1 MAGDNGA
8 FDTRGPLA
16 IAAVKGSQ
24 IDDVTG
30 AHLLAIEVTVAEDG
44 TAIDGGDREQ
54 VYGSLGAGGRPL
66 SPETDGTAAKVV
78 CARASSGDLPVLGA
92 RDVRIEAAL
101 EDPPDEGTV
110 WHAGYHGACL
120 RFDVVDGEA
129 RSVVTI
135 SDGAGRKLVLD
146 DQGVRA
152 PTSPLIQGDPGL
164 AQDVALAQ
172 PLVSMVLSLDAAV
185 LSTASAMTALAA
197 LPALAAAAAALGAAA
212 TALTAAHTAMAP
224 YLVPGS
230 PSAPTTRAPDLRGA
244 PGA

>member
-24 IDDVTG
+24 IDAVTG
-30 AHLLAIEVTVAEDG
+30 AHLLAVEVTVAEDG

-66 SPETDGTAAKVV
+66 PPETDGTAAMVI
-78 CARASSGDLPVLGA
+78 CARASSGDLPVLGV
-92 RDVRIEAAL
+92 RDDRPEAAL

-164 AQDVALAQ
+164 AQDVALAG
-172 PLVSMVLSLDAAV
+172 PLIDLLVELKTVLVAV
-185 LSTASAMTALAA
+185 
-197 LPALAAAAAALGAAA
+197 A
-212 TALTAAHTAMAP
+212 TALNTLAPGSVDLTSLLLKFAP